1 MAKSPF
7 FSIVMPVY
15 NVALYLEKAAQSVLN
30 QTFKDLE
37 LILVDD
43 CSTDGSDEIC
53 KKLQAQDTRVVYER
67 LSQNSGAAAA
77 RNHALKK
84 AKGIY
89 VGFVDSDDFID
100 LDLLEKAY
108 SFLKDEKYEC
118 LKFGCIEE
126 YYSKSGKL
134 IYTQKCVMP
143 ESEWAAGSELCDQIV
158 KMETIPL
165 FGYAW
170 NGFYSKAITAMP
182 GMDFNENLKVNE
194 DFDFNIRFFRRVKR
208 LKCMA
213 DSAYH
218 YAKRSGGSLSGEEKN
233 YHYEAQMMKIRALIQ
248 LYPNVDLISKE
259 IREKIFWMYT
269 RFVYALLVRAKRMG
283 KCRET
288 EEKVYRDLVYKQ
300 FCETEFPEATGK
312 QKLMTQALKNPNGVI
327 FRTLFN
333 TIYVTKTYLPI
344 LFSMVK
350 K

>member
-53 KKLQAQDTRVVYER
+53 KKLQAQDARVVYER

-134 IYTQKCVMP
+134 RYTQKCVMP
-143 ESEWAAGSELCDQIV
+143 ESEWAAGPELCDQIV

-165 FGYAW
+165 FGYAC

-182 GMDFNENLKVNE
+182 GMDFNENLKVHE
-194 DFDFNIRFFRRVKR
+194 DIDFNIRFFEHIKC
-208 LKCMA
+208 LKCIK
-213 DSAYH
+213 DPAYH
-218 YAKRSGGSLSGEEKN
+218 YAKRASDNMSREERN
-233 YHYEAQMMKIRALIQ
+233 YRYEAQMLKVRLLIQ
-248 LYPNVDLISKE
+248 LYPNINSVPKE

-269 RFVYALLVRAKRMG
+269 RAVYALLLRARRTG
-283 KCRET
+283 KIREIQ
-288 EEKVYRDLVYKQ
+288 EQIYGDLLYKQ
-300 FCETEFPEATGK
+300 FCETEFPEATAK
-312 QKLMTQALKNPNGVI
+312 QKLMIQALKNPYGVTFPLLI
-327 FRTLFN
+327 YI
-333 TIYVTKTYLPI
+333 IYVVKTYLFI
-344 LFSMVK
+344 LYSMVK
-350 K
+350 R